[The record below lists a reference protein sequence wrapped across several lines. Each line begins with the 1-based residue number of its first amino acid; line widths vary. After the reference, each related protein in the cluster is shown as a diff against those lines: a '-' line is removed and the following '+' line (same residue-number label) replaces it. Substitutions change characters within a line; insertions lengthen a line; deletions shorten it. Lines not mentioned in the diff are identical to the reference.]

1 MLGASML
8 CVNLSNRLHDCQSGN
23 QRKQQ
28 GIGGSQR
35 RTQHDGAVNSR
46 GTGRM
51 PRVPATASAGKLLF
65 AEEDRA
71 FWFACGGSFEGCGVG
86 GRDLEVMVDMMTQ
99 RASPQHGRKDLR
111 QEKIR
116 NFLQLITSR
125 RVAGNVNTE
134 TAQLLDQAP
143 HFGPAGADLIS
154 DFGTAHDDR
163 SVIAQRANDATE
175 ALVGGLRSSGNDRGL
190 LAQAML

>member
-8 CVNLSNRLHDCQSGN
+8 CVNLSNRVHDCQSGN

-46 GTGRM
+46 GTGRV
-51 PRVPATASAGKLLF
+51 PRVPPTTSAGKLLF

-71 FWFACGGSFEGCGVG
+71 FWLARGGSFKCCGVG
-86 GRDLEVMVDMMTQ
+86 GRDLEVMVNTMTQ
-99 RASPQHGRKDLR
+99 RASPQHGRKDFR

-116 NFLQLITSR
+116 NFLQLIT
-125 RVAGNVNTE
+125 GLLFTDNVNTE

-143 HFGPAGADLIS
+143 HFGPAGADL
-154 DFGTAHDDR
+154 
-163 SVIAQRANDATE
+163 
-175 ALVGGLRSSGNDRGL
+175 
-190 LAQAML
+190 